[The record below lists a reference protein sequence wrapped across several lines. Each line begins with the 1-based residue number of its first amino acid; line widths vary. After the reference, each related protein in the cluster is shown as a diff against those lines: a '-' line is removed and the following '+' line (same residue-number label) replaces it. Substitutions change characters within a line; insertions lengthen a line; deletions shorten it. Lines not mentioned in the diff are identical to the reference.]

1 MFFSALLLA
10 SSAVASV
17 RAAYPA
23 GVVATGTQGTTN
35 PPTATMPTT
44 INQKSMARLLSV
56 NSIDDFCLFAPPTG
70 PSAIADT
77 ETEEVAW
84 CTMPRN
90 NARVIPDGTIT
101 GVSFLKTDFYVQIM
115 GHGDFTKLNVQPGDA
130 GGELDPHGAEGT
142 GNPVGGNVTT
152 TVADGTDLPIAE
164 WMLYMSANQFCL
176 RACYNANSTY
186 SSAFMCW
193 HELDVMG
200 CEFVMPG
207 TYHDAGT
214 FETCDADVAYP
225 PGWYPTVVDGTTSFS
240 TFAQFFTGIYTGADG
255 QPTPY
260 TVGDTVTPDAP
271 FSTPSSSNCVTKA
284 TISNG
289 IAASLLTAD
298 AVGPVPPGF
307 TSSTPLAAPTGAP
320 PGASSNAAAS
330 SGAAAPSASG
340 NGSTLTTTKKSTA
353 TAGATG
359 ASGAKSTGGP
369 NASGSSS
376 GANPGASGASAAFHG
391 ARVGY
396 STTGE
401 FAGIALSQPH
411 LYIPSHLRDLIA
423 GLRATQPSPSL
434 PDAAMH

>member
-10 SSAVASV
+10 STAVASV
-17 RAAYPA
+17 RAAFPA
-23 GVVATGTQGTTN
+23 GVVATGTQGVTN
-35 PPTATMPTT
+35 PPVPTMPTT
-44 INQKSMARLLSV
+44 INQTSISRLLSV
-56 NSIDDFCLFAPPTG
+56 NSIDDFCLFAPPFVA
-70 PSAIADT
+70 AIPDT

-115 GHGDFTKLNVQPGDA
+115 GTGDFTKLNIKAGDS

-164 WMLYMSANQFCL
+164 WMLYISANQFCL
-176 RACYNANSTY
+176 RACTNANSTY
-186 SSAFMCW
+186 SAAFMCW

-207 TYHDAGT
+207 TYHEPGT

-240 TFAQFFTGIYTGADG
+240 TFAQYFTGVYPGADG

-289 IAASLLTAD
+289 IAASLLTAN
-298 AVGPVPPGF
+298 AVGTAPPDGF
-307 TSSTPLAAPTGAP
+307 TTSTPIAAATGAASAP
-320 PGASSNAAAS
+320 PAGSSA
-330 SGAAAPSASG
+330 GISAGTSAG
-340 NGSTLTTTKKSTA
+340 TSKKSTA
-353 TAGATG
+353 GPGSTG

-369 NASGSSS
+369 AASNSGSGSAPGASGSS
-376 GANPGASGASAAFHG
+376 AAFRGAS
-391 ARVGY
+391 VGY
-396 STTGE
+396 SSTGE
-401 FAGIALSQPH
+401 FAGIAIVS
-411 LYIPSHLRDLIA
+411 LIA
-423 GLRATQPSPSL
+423 GL
-434 PDAAMH
+434 AAIGLLH